1 MSIRHNNT
9 IIAGTYTSEINNKAN
24 KDFSNV
30 NSNIDYIIEYQM
42 PTSTNNYVWYR
53 KYASGWVEQGCGN
66 VTTPA
71 TITLPVTML
80 NTEYSLTA
88 TPLGTGNNVS
98 IHATRSSTTQIEIG
112 NEEDWNMSWE
122 VKGQAQQ

>member
-9 IIAGTYTSEINNKAN
+9 IIAGTYTSQINNKAN

-30 NSNIDYIIEYQM
+30 DANIDYIVEYQM
-42 PTSTNNYVWYR
+42 PTSTNNYTWYR
-53 KYASGWVEQGCGN
+53 KYNSGWVEQGCGN
-66 VTTPA
+66 VVTPA
-71 TITLPVTML
+71 TVTLPVTMQD
-80 NTEYSLTA
+80 TEYSINA
-88 TPLGTGNNVS
+88 TPLGNGNHVS
-98 IHATRSSTTQIEIG
+98 IQAEKASTTQITIS